1 MMSKRKSLLL
11 KAGLLLSLLAVNVVA
26 ATPGSRCTIRARL
39 ILGIITLNISG
50 RVAANGVTCRPLN
63 IPPLLEAL
71 GTGVACG
78 SVDTVPGVAYYTV
91 TCPN

>member
-1 MMSKRKSLLL
+1 MSKRKSLLL
-11 KAGLLLSLLAVNVVA
+11 KAGILLSLLAVNVVA

-39 ILGIITLNISG
+39 LLGLTTLTVSG

-63 IPPLLEAL
+63 LPAVLEAL
-71 GTGVACG
+71 GTGVTCG
-78 SVDTVPGVAYYTV
+78 AVDTIPGVANYTV